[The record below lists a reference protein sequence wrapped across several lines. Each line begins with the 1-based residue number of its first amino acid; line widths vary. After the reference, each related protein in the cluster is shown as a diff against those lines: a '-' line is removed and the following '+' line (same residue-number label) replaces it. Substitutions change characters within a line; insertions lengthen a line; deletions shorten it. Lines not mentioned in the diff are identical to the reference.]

1 MFLEQ
6 FQPHPDV
13 LQRVLLGDIVHKDN
27 ALCIFEVCGDQ
38 ASVSL
43 LACCVPHLQA
53 VNLAISANVFDIEV
67 DAHRCL
73 GYALL
78 TLCVY

>member
-13 LQRVLLGDIVHKDN
+13 LQRVLLGDIVHKDD
-27 ALCIFEVCGDQ
+27 ALCIFEVGGDQ

-43 LACCVPHLQA
+43 LACGVPHLQA
-53 VNLAISANVFDIEV
+53 VHLSISAHVFDIEV
-67 DAHRCL
+67 YAYRCL
-73 GYALL
+73 GYFLL